1 VRFDP
6 TGFPDCVGGGVVDVE
21 EGDEDPEHAA
31 RVIESTTA
39 AAALAEKY

>member
-21 EGDEDPEHAA
+21 DGEEDPEHAA
-31 RVIESTTA
+31 RAIESTIA
-39 AAALAEKY
+39 AAARAEKY